1 MVDLDCWSQEKVF
14 CIGLNKTGTTSL
26 EKALGD
32 LGYRMGSVPHGE
44 RLLKNYLARDFSP
57 IIEFCKTADAFQDIP
72 FSLPYTYVLLDH
84 YFKNAKFILSVRDT
98 PEQWYRSL
106 VTFHSN
112 AFFAGKRPTEEML
125 REESYRYKGF
135 MWDGQ
140 YGVIPA
146 LRSKADPYDM
156 QSHLD
161 FYNAHNESVRVY
173 FNGKANMLELNLAQP
188 GSYLKMCEFLGKQS
202 VTESFPWL
210 NRSTQ

>member
-1 MVDLDCWSQEKVF
+1 MADPDCWSQEKVF

-26 EKALGD
+26 ERALGD
-32 LGYRMGSVPHGE
+32 LGYRMGSVPYGE

-84 YFKNAKFILSVRDT
+84 YFKNAKFILSIRDT

-202 VTESFPWL
+202 VTDSFPWL

>member
-1 MVDLDCWSQEKVF
+1 MADLDCWSQEKVF

-32 LGYRMGSVPHGE
+32 LGYRMGSVPYGE

-84 YFKNAKFILSVRDT
+84 YFKNAKFILSIRDT

-125 REESYRYKGF
+125 REETYRYKGF

-202 VTESFPWL
+202 VTDSFPWL